1 MSQVAAA
8 DGPVLCADIGNDRT
22 DLGLLA
28 DGEVLGHWRLTSSEA
43 RTADEWW
50 VLVSGLL
57 AEQRSRVTGVVVG
70 SAVPSILAE
79 WREMLATHL
88 ADVPCVVVEPGVR
101 TGIPVRTDNPR
112 EVGADRVADALA
124 ALTRYGAPVVVVH
137 LGTATCLE
145 VVTGEG
151 TYVGGVIA
159 PGLRTSLDGLRHRA
173 AQLREVELVRPAT
186 VVGRNTVEALQSG
199 VLYGAAAQVEGLVA
213 RVVAEQGLDPAR
225 TTVVATGHLA
235 PLVVDDCSCVTD
247 HDPWL
252 TLRGLELV
260 HRRNTGRRPKG

>member
-1 MSQVAAA
+1 MTSA
-8 DGPVLCADIGNDRT
+8 PVLCVDIGNDRT

-28 DGEVLGHWRLTSSEA
+28 DGEVLGHWRLTTSET

-57 AEQRSRVTGVVVG
+57 GDQRGLVGGAVVG
-70 SAVPSILAE
+70 SAVPAVLAE
-79 WREMLATHL
+79 WRTMLEVHL
-88 ADVPCVVVEPGVR
+88 ADLPCVVVGPGVR

-159 PGLRTSLDGLRHRA
+159 PGVRTSLDALRLRA
-173 AQLREVELVRPAT
+173 AQLREVELVRPDR

-213 RVVAEQGLDPAR
+213 RVVAEQGLDPASTR
-225 TTVVATGHLA
+225 VVATGHLA
-235 PLVVDDCSCVTD
+235 PLVVDDCACVTD

-260 HRRNTGRRPKG
+260 HRRNSRAKSKG